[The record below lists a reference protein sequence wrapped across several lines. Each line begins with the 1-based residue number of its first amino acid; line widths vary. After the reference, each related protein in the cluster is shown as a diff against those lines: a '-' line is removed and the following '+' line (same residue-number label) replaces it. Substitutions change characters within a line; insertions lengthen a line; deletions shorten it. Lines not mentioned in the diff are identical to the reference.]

1 MNANQLPRIKRTLL
15 SGLVMI
21 LLSTIL
27 LLSPIQAQD
36 LISEVAS
43 VATNHNE
50 DAKGVDQTA
59 LSYDDSQEQNKV
71 PDVTNEDSLST
82 HDKSINKG
90 KYKTISA
97 NKVLKINSTENTGF
111 APLKTDLITL
121 NFKDIPVRDVLQIM
135 ADFKSLNLVASASI
149 TGTITLKL
157 ASVPWDKALDIVLN
171 TSGLGLR
178 RQDNILVIAPLSELA
193 DIDRQ
198 RIESN
203 NSQNSLAPLETF
215 VARVKYADAS
225 DIYEMFVG
233 SSESTQKETERRG
246 TSNVSPRGSIT
257 IDERTNTIIM
267 TDINEK
273 IDAFKSLLA
282 LIDIPVR
289 QVLMEAKIV
298 IADTDFRK
306 EIGASWG
313 VAGVT
318 TKSDENTI
326 DFSGSDDVTDS
337 LAVSLIDASDSLTEA
352 SVAFLGVDLGLSSPS
367 GSLSLGYLAKNVLI
381 DLELAA
387 LEADGFAEIVSQ
399 PSVVSADKQKALIKS
414 GVEIPY
420 QLVNTNNTS
429 TTIQTQFKEAVLQL
443 EITPQITPDNRVIMD
458 IMIKQ
463 DTLGGFS
470 AAGVPFINVTQ
481 IVTQA
486 SVEHEETLVLGGIF
500 QSEHI
505 QSSESVPV
513 LGDVPV
519 LGNLF
524 KKQMRLSDKREI
536 LIFITP
542 KIIDDTNYAQ

>member
-1 MNANQLPRIKRTLL
+1 MNANQLPQIKSTIL
-15 SGLVMI
+15 SGLVII
-21 LLSTIL
+21 LLATFLI
-27 LLSPIQAQD
+27 LSPIQAKD
-36 LISEVAS
+36 LTAEITSA
-43 VATNHNE
+43 AAHYGE
-50 DAKGVDQTA
+50 DVIGIDQKV
-59 LSYDDSQEQNKV
+59 SRYDDTQEQHSGAV
-71 PDVTNEDSLST
+71 VTDKDLLST
-82 HDKSINKG
+82 EDKSIIEG
-90 KYKTISA
+90 KHKRTDS
-97 NKVLKINSTENTGF
+97 KEVLNVNPTENSHFT
-111 APLKTDLITL
+111 PVETDRISL

-149 TGTITLKL
+149 TGKITLKL
-157 ASVPWDKALDIVLN
+157 ASVPWNRALDIVLN

-178 RQDNILVIAPLSELA
+178 LQDNILVVAPLKELA

-215 VARVKYADAS
+215 VARIKYAEAS

-233 SSESTQKETERRG
+233 SSESAQKETG
-246 TSNVSPRGSIT
+246 SGAISNVSSRGSIT
-257 IDERTNTIIM
+257 IDKRTNTIIM

-273 IDAFKSLLA
+273 IDAFKSMLE

-313 VAGVT
+313 
-318 TKSDENTI
+318 
-326 DFSGSDDVTDS
+326 FSGVKVRGDGENINLSGIEDS
-337 LAVSLIDASDSLTEA
+337 TTSSLDFLWDNIDLVPPASMVD
-352 SVAFLGVDLGLSSPS
+352 LGVDLGLASPS
-367 GSLSLGYLAKNVLI
+367 GSLSLGYLAKNVLV

-387 LEADGFAEIVSQ
+387 LESDGFAEIVSQ
-399 PSVVSADKQKALIKS
+399 PSIVSADKQKASIKS

-420 QLVNTNNTS
+420 QLVNTNNTN

-463 DTLGGFS
+463 DTLGGYTS
-470 AAGVPFINVTQ
+470 TGVPFINVTQ

-486 SVEHEETLVLGGIF
+486 SVEHGETLVLGGIF
-500 QSEHI
+500 QSEQI
-505 QSSESVPV
+505 QSDESVPV

-524 KKQMRLSDKREI
+524 KKQMRLADKREI

-542 KIIDDTNYAQ
+542 KIIDDTNYAH